1 MVATKTEHEVLPES
15 IAGHSSTSRHP
26 YSGKRFA
33 IVLSSWCL
41 AGVGVV
47 LSAVTAVAVFSAS
60 PLRATEALFL
70 IPLFAWVALAVM
82 SVRWIQHRRCHWLWP
97 ALGTLSG
104 VLSAGAFAPL
114 FFLYVAA
121 VPLATYL
128 VFWHLRLHDGMD
140 LA

>member
-41 AGVGVV
+41 AGGGVV
-47 LSAVTAVAVFSAS
+47 WSAVPAVAVFSGS
-60 PLRATEALFL
+60 FLSATGALFL
-70 IPLFAWVALAVM
+70 IPFFAWVALAVM

-114 FFLYVAA
+114 FFLA
-121 VPLATYL
+121 PPTSRWHGFGIAT
-128 VFWHLRLHDGMD
+128 
-140 LA
+140 A